1 MIKWVNKS
9 IQEDRIKIE
18 LEYLRD
24 LIERTYKSIEKI
36 TDFRK
41 QEMLDSI
48 NKINEEF
55 VYYSTKKWESE

>member
-1 MIKWVNKS
+1 MIKWENKS